1 MDRRFGDRAPAYGT
15 LVATSMCRGIWVSR
29 TAGIVIAAFFAMLA
43 VCAAFTPQLV
53 TLSQPVTLAA
63 TATAPASDQ
72 VDIPESRVGTRT
84 EPDDAI
90 RDLYGNDVTSAVAKY
105 TFDATGSLYE
115 VHSPQTELP
124 RLQSP
129 KS

>member
-1 MDRRFGDRAPAYGT
+1 M
-15 LVATSMCRGIWVSR
+15 SR
-29 TAGIVIAAFFAMLA
+29 IACVTIAAIFAMLA
-43 VCAAFTPQLV
+43 VCAAVTPQLV
-53 TLSQPVTLAA
+53 TLSHPVTLTA

-72 VDIPESRVGTRT
+72 VDIPDGPAATRS
-84 EPDDAI
+84 EPDDGI

-124 RLQSP
+124 RLKSP

>member
-1 MDRRFGDRAPAYGT
+1 M
-15 LVATSMCRGIWVSR
+15 VATCTCRGILVNR
-29 TAGIVIAAFFAMLA
+29 IACIVVAAFFAMLA

-53 TLSQPVTLAA
+53 THSQPVTL
-63 TATAPASDQ
+63 TATPTTPVSDQ
-72 VDIPESRVGTRT
+72 LDIDGSLVGTRT

-90 RDLYGNDVTSAVAKY
+90 RDLYGNEVTSAVAKY

-124 RLQSP
+124 RLKSP

>member
-1 MDRRFGDRAPAYGT
+1 MQRY
-15 LVATSMCRGIWVSR
+15 LVNRLACILIGV
-29 TAGIVIAAFFAMLA
+29 VFAMMV
-43 VCAAFTPQLV
+43 VCAPLTPQLV
-53 TLSQPVTLAA
+53 TLSHPVTLPA

-72 VDIPESRVGTRT
+72 VDLPEPPAGARS

-124 RLQSP
+124 RLKSP

>member
-1 MDRRFGDRAPAYGT
+1 
-15 LVATSMCRGIWVSR
+15 LVTR
-29 TAGIVIAAFFAMLA
+29 TACIVIVGLFAMLA
-43 VCAAFTPQLV
+43 VCARFTPQLV

-63 TATAPASDQ
+63 TATTPASDH
-72 VDIPESRVGTRT
+72 VDIPDPPATTRT
-84 EPDDAI
+84 EADDAI

-124 RLQSP
+124 RLKSP

>member
-1 MDRRFGDRAPAYGT
+1 MN
-15 LVATSMCRGIWVSR
+15 R
-29 TAGIVIAAFFAMLA
+29 TVCIVIAAVFAMAAL
-43 VCAAFTPQLV
+43 CAAFTPQLV
-53 TLSQPVTLAA
+53 TLSQPVTLSA

-72 VDIPESRVGTRT
+72 VDFPDSPVDTLT
-84 EPDDAI
+84 EPDDGI
-90 RDLYGNDVTSAVAKY
+90 RDLYGNDVSSAVAKY

-124 RLQSP
+124 RLKSP

>member
-1 MDRRFGDRAPAYGT
+1 MTRNAFIA
-15 LVATSMCRGIWVSR
+15 L
-29 TAGIVIAAFFAMLA
+29 AGFFAVLA
-43 VCAAFTPQLV
+43 LCVTVTPQLV
-53 TLSQPVTLAA
+53 TLSQPATLTA

-72 VDIPESRVGTRT
+72 VDIPEGPVPGSD
-84 EPDDAI
+84 ESEDAT

-105 TFDATGSLYE
+105 TLDATGSLYE

-124 RLQSP
+124 RLKGP

>member
-1 MDRRFGDRAPAYGT
+1 
-15 LVATSMCRGIWVSR
+15 
-29 TAGIVIAAFFAMLA
+29 
-43 VCAAFTPQLV
+43 
-53 TLSQPVTLAA
+53 
-63 TATAPASDQ
+63 
-72 VDIPESRVGTRT
+72 
-84 EPDDAI
+84 
-90 RDLYGNDVTSAVAKY
+90 VTSAVAKY